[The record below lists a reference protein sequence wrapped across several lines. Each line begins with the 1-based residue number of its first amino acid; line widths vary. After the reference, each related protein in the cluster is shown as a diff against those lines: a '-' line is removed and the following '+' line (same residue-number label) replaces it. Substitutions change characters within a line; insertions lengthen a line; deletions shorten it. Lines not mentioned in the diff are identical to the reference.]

1 MPTLNEKLELGAALF
16 TQPRDLGERRVYG
29 TATAASSGGN
39 VSVDVGGETVTIPTV
54 GAVTQGDE
62 VVIQVQNGHPVAI
75 GSRGWGDNVRDAITD
90 MQDTLSYV
98 WLDEYGQLR
107 ITPEPQWEDP
117 TTGVMINANGVNVVG
132 YTYASHTGDNGFSV
146 VMGNSPVIQML
157 GYAQQPDF
165 QHNILRSTDVLMLDA
180 DDGGADPSVLYDDRT
195 RLSIVEQT
203 AANTYY
209 GGDVLMLDVDGN
221 RVFSVSDTGDV
232 SATSVSTSG
241 LFIGGDRIASKA
253 SAGTLGAVKVGDG
266 LSIDSGGTL
275 SWDGM
280 TILSYGHST
289 WQDFIDAYNANR
301 VVYCR
306 ASSNSNPGTGAQ
318 TRMAFMAYVN
328 ADPPTNV
335 EFQYYRSVSSHS
347 ATQQG
352 DQVYIYKLTNTGTWS
367 VTVRE
372 ASVQVVADTGL
383 TRAYASNKLT
393 IGLDDTGWTN
403 VATGIRARVVGK
415 MMTVVAI
422 GYTTDTTSGWATVGT
437 LPASV
442 TGGAVRF
449 LACKYSDGT
458 TRRGEIDGNT
468 LKLHQPGTAIGLEFT
483 VTVPVG

>member
-29 TATAASSGGN
+29 TATAASSGGS

-54 GAVTQGDE
+54 GAVAQGDE

-75 GSRGWGDNVRDAITD
+75 GVRGWGDAIQSQVDETA
-90 MQDTLSYV
+90 SYV
-98 WLDEYGQLR
+98 WLDQYGHLR
-107 ITPEPQWEDP
+107 VTPLPKEQQP
-117 TTGVMINANGVNVVG
+117 TTGVTIDANSVDIISDDYTSSLTDGGLTVIDNNAGNIVRMATASVDPW
-132 YTYASHTGDNGFSV
+132 YTYPT
-146 VMGNSPVIQML
+146 VMGAGGLHLAATNNDFDSQSRMFDALTIFAAPPASGQFADTVAFFNWGGSHPVMQVKTDCIAL
-157 GYAQQPDF
+157 PDDY
-165 QHNILRSTDVLMLDA
+165 DVM
-180 DDGGADPSVLYDDRT
+180 
-195 RLSIVEQT
+195 Q
-203 AANTYY
+203 
-209 GGDVLMLDVDGN
+209 DVHA
-221 RVFSVSDTGDV
+221 T
-232 SATSVSTSG
+232 ATSS
-241 LFIGGDRIASKA
+241 R
-253 SAGTLGAVKVGDG
+253 LGAVKVGDG

-352 DQVYIYKLTNTGTWS
+352 DQVYIYKLTNAGTWS

-442 TGGAVRF
+442 TGGTVRF

-468 LKLHQPGTAIGLEFT
+468 LKLHQPGTAIGVEFT